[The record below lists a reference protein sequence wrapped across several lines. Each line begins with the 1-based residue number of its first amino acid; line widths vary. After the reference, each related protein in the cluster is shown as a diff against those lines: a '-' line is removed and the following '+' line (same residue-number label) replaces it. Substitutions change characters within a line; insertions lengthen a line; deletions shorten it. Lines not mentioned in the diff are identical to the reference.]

1 MATETG
7 TAILL
12 NGLTHRTH
20 LPQTSTPNGLPLT
33 EYAADPSP
41 TLQKSPA
48 SLQVPEA
55 FLLPDGFPDV
65 RDRS

>member
-1 MATETG
+1 MAIETG
-7 TAILL
+7 TAILA
-12 NGLTHRTH
+12 NGTHV
-20 LPQTSTPNGLPLT
+20 PQTSTPNGMPLT

-65 RDRS
+65 RDGS